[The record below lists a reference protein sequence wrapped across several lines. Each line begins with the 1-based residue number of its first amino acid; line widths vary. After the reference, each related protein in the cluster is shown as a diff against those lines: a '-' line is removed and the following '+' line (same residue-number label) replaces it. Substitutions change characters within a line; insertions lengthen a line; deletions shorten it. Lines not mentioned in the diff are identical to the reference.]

1 METDVGSRPRV
12 RTQEKFAGH
21 TAPILRCRFSADGTN
36 VASAAADR
44 TVRVWTPGN
53 QVGGPALRCRERE
66 RAGCS
71 LLLMVHIHPTAA
83 YRVG

>member
-1 METDVGSRPRV
+1 MVEVTRNGQTEETDVASRPRV

-53 QVGGPALRCRERE
+53 QVCGPAKAGGQ
-66 RAGCS
+66 RA
-71 LLLMVHIHPTAA
+71 
-83 YRVG
+83 RR